1 MITKVTFLVLL
12 ILFFLL
18 SFYID
23 LPPGIIFTEVFEF
36 SFQYSTFLTN
46 NITNGLFFSSI
57 ISGIVYLI
65 NRNKKINK
73 SQISR
78 LDLELHSLIDDK
90 IETEYSD
97 LTKIKGIGFKR
108 AIELELAGV
117 KNISDLAKR
126 SPQHL
131 AEKTGIP
138 ISLISDWIIQANKFK
153 K

>member
-1 MITKVTFLVLL
+1 MITKVTFLILL
-12 ILFFLL
+12 LLFFLL

-23 LPPGIIFTEVFEF
+23 LPPGIILTDFFEF
-36 SFQYSTFLTN
+36 PFQYSTFLTN
-46 NITNGLFFSSI
+46 NMTNGLFFSTI
-57 ISGIVYLI
+57 VAGVVYLI
-65 NRNKKINK
+65 NRNKKIKK

-78 LDLELHSLIDDK
+78 LDLELQSLINEKLESGD
-90 IETEYSD
+90 SD

-131 AEKTGIP
+131 AEKTGIS
-138 ISLISDWIIQANKFK
+138 ISLISQWIIQANKFK

>member
-1 MITKVTFLVLL
+1 VIGKMTFFILL

-23 LPPGIIFTEVFEF
+23 LPPGIIVTDFLEF
-36 SFQYSTFLTN
+36 PFQYSTLLTN
-46 NITNGLFFSSI
+46 NTTNALFFSTI
-57 ISGIVYLI
+57 IAGIVYLI
-65 NRNKKINK
+65 NRNKKLKK
-73 SQISR
+73 SQITR
-78 LDLELHSLIDDK
+78 LDLELHSLIDEK
-90 IETEYSD
+90 IETDYSD

-131 AEKTGIP
+131 AEKTGIS
-138 ISLISDWIIQANKFK
+138 ISLISNWIIQANKYK